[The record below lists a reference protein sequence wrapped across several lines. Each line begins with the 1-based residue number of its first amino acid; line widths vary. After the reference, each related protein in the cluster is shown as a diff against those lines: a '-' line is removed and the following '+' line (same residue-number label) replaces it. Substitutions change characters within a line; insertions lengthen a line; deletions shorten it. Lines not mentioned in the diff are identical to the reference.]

1 MERLTEKE
9 AHQSPVELSLLGVSW
24 RLPWVV
30 GHTGKCWLVVRET
43 LEVGSLSVLA
53 LPWLPLSLL
62 HGAQPVRLI
71 GGLEWSQL
79 LLLPVRHGAVG
90 AVWGTWSP
98 RGVK

>member
-30 GHTGKCWLVVRET
+30 GHAGKCWLVVRET

-53 LPWLPLSLL
+53 LPWLPLSLTT
-62 HGAQPVRLI
+62 
-71 GGLEWSQL
+71 
-79 LLLPVRHGAVG
+79 
-90 AVWGTWSP
+90 WGTASKADRRPGMEPAAAASCQAWRSWSSL
-98 RGVK
+98 GHLVSTGS